1 MFFVLFKQKTAYEM
15 RISDWSSDVCSSDLL
30 DIDDVETPDERGRVG
45 ERQRAFVGDEGQ
57 GPLQPIEIGLGP
69 APQRLFELRDPLF
82 DEQRQQRL
90 ERPAVIA
97 LVGIDPDPGP
107 RPRGADRGDA
117 QYILV
122 EIAGQLD
129 LERRLR
135 IDGERRLRHR
145 LWRVG
150 TERQRRAQRA
160 RLVETGKIPQER

>member
-82 DEQRQQRL
+82 DEQRQQIGRASCR
-90 ERPAVIA
+90 ERVC
-97 LVGIDPDPGP
+97 
-107 RPRGADRGDA
+107 
-117 QYILV
+117 QYV
-122 EIAGQLD
+122 
-129 LERRLR
+129 
-135 IDGERRLRHR
+135 
-145 LWRVG
+145 
-150 TERQRRAQRA
+150 
-160 RLVETGKIPQER
+160 